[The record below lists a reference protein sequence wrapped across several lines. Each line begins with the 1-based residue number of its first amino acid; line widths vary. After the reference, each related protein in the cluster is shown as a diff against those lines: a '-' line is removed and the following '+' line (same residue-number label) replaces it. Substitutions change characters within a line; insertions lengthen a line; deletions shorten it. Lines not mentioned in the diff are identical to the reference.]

1 MLTCR
6 TTGIASWPAKGSSRS
21 HAQPSRCATGSMLA
35 SRDFQALPS
44 LSSHLP
50 YTSGPLLP
58 GPLDPRDYPPIS
70 WGFAQDLGVS
80 RRPFAPLA
88 SHHSNRNM
96 AMDMAGLGVCHGSLP
111 SPQVQYNPS
120 VPMAQTSF
128 RRPMRPMRKSIW
140 QSANYDNVRRT
151 IYICDI
157 ASQVTEAEVAQHFAD
172 CGQIMDC
179 RVCGDPNSAMRFAFI
194 EFKEEASV
202 MKALQLNWSLLGSH
216 RLRVTPSKTAI
227 VPVKSDFLP
236 RTKEERA
243 LCARTVYVANI
254 DKKVDKEDVLAYFE
268 KICGHVTKCRLL
280 FDYHRSTSIAF
291 VEFAQYESAKNALDC
306 SGALMGTMPIRV
318 TPSKAPV
325 RDEA

>member
-1 MLTCR
+1 MLV
-6 TTGIASWPAKGSSRS
+6 
-21 HAQPSRCATGSMLA
+21 
-35 SRDFQALPS
+35 SRDFQSHPAY
-44 LSSHLP
+44 SSHLP
-50 YTSGPLLP
+50 YTSGSLYSSPV
-58 GPLDPRDYPPIS
+58 DPHDYPPMS
-70 WGFAQDLGVS
+70 WGLPQEFGSVS
-80 RRPFAPLA
+80 RPIAPLPSPRA
-88 SHHSNRNM
+88 IGEVTR
-96 AMDMAGLGVCHGSLP
+96 DMAGLGLWQGP
-111 SPQVQYNPS
+111 PTSPQYQQSLGISTNI
-120 VPMAQTSF
+120 F
-128 RRPMRPMRKSIW
+128 RRQTRPKKKTM
-140 QSANYDNVRRT
+140 ANLDNVRRT

-157 ASQVTEAEVAQHFAD
+157 ASKVTEAEVAQHFAD

-194 EFKEEASV
+194 EFRDEASL
-202 MKALQLNWSLLGSH
+202 MQALKLNGSLLGCH

-236 RTKEERA
+236 RTDLERA

-268 KICGHVTKCRLL
+268 KFCGPVTKCRLL

-291 VEFAQYESAKNALDC
+291 LEFAKYDSAKNALDC

>member
-1 MLTCR
+1 MLV
-6 TTGIASWPAKGSSRS
+6 
-21 HAQPSRCATGSMLA
+21 
-35 SRDFQALPS
+35 SRDIQSHPG

-50 YTSGPLLP
+50 YTSAPIFA
-58 GPLDPRDYPPIS
+58 GPLDPNDYPPIS
-70 WGFAQDLGVS
+70 WGL
-80 RRPFAPLA
+80 APASGSPGRSIASLA
-88 SHHSNRNM
+88 NRSNFDDV
-96 AMDMAGLGVCHGSLP
+96 AVDMAGLSMYPGFGHAA
-111 SPQVQYNPS
+111 QYQQPMG
-120 VPMAQTSF
+120 MAQNVF
-128 RRPMRPMRKSIW
+128 RRPMRPKKKAG
-140 QSANYDNVRRT
+140 QHVANPDNVRRT

-157 ASQVTEAEVAQHFAD
+157 ASKVTEAEVAQHFAD
-172 CGQIMDC
+172 CGDIMDC

-194 EFKEEASV
+194 EFREEESVLQALKLNASI
-202 MKALQLNWSLLGSH
+202 LGSH

-236 RTKEERA
+236 RTTEERA

-268 KICGHVTKCRLL
+268 KICGPVTKCRLL

-291 VEFAQYESAKNALDC
+291 VEFAQYESAKIALDC